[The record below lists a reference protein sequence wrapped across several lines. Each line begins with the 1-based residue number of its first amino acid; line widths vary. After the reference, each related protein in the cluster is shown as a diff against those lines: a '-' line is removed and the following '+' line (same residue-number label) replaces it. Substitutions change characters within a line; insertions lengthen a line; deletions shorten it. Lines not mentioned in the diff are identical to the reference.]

1 MTGKQRILNMIAGEP
16 IDSLPFMPITMMF
29 AGDCSGIP
37 YGEYARDH
45 HKLVESQLRIAE
57 TFDAD
62 YVSVISD
69 PAREASDLGAS
80 IEWFDDQPP
89 AIIESH
95 ALIEDKATLAKLAV
109 PDPHAGPRMSDRVRA
124 AAMLAHR
131 AGDTHLVEG
140 WIEGPCAMAADLR
153 GVNTLMLDFYDD
165 PAFVHDL
172 FDFVIEMEV
181 RFAKAQVEAGATLMG
196 IGDAAASLI
205 GPKLYEQ
212 HVFPCE
218 RRLIERVRALGV
230 PVRLHICGSTRRIA
244 GLMAKTGAEIV
255 DLDFLTPMGE
265 ARAASGTD
273 QVLLGNIDPVRV
285 LRDGTPESI
294 TAALEECWQSAGP
307 RWICGA
313 GCEVPRGTPHEN
325 LLAMARFARSR
336 S

>member
-1 MTGKQRILNMIAGEP
+1 MNGRQRILNMISGEP
-16 IDSLPFMPITMMF
+16 LDSLPFMPITMMF

-45 HKLVESQLRIAE
+45 KKLAEAQLRIAE
-57 TFDAD
+57 TFDVD

-69 PAREASDLGAS
+69 PAREAADLGAS
-80 IEWFDDQPP
+80 IEWFDNQPP
-89 AIIESH
+89 AIVESH
-95 ALIEDKATLAKLAV
+95 ALIHEKAKLAKLEV
-109 PDPHAGPRMSDRVRA
+109 PDPLAGPRMSDRVA
-124 AAMLAHR
+124 GAAMLAQR
-131 AGDTHLVEG
+131 AGATHIVEG

-181 RFAKAQVEAGATLMG
+181 RFAKAQIEAGVTLMG

-212 HVFPCE
+212 HVYPAEC
-218 RRLIERVRALGV
+218 RLIERVRAMGV
-230 PVRLHICGSTRRIA
+230 PVRLHICGNTRRIA
-244 GLMAKTGAEIV
+244 GLMSETGAEIV

-265 ARAASGTD
+265 ARAASGPD

-294 TAALEECWQSAGP
+294 TAALEECWQAAGP

-325 LLAMARFARSR
+325 LMAMSRFARSR

>member
-1 MTGKQRILNMIAGEP
+1 MNGKQRILSMIAGEAL
-16 IDSLPFMPITMMF
+16 DALPFMPITMMF
-29 AGDCSGIP
+29 AGDCSGIA
-37 YGEYARDH
+37 YGEYARDYR
-45 HKLVESQLRIAE
+45 KLVESQLRIAE
-57 TFDAD
+57 TFDVD

-69 PAREASDLGAS
+69 PAREASDLGAA
-80 IEWFDDQPP
+80 IEWFDNQPP
-89 AIIESH
+89 AIIESR
-95 ALIEDKATLAKLAV
+95 ALIEDKTKLARLEV
-109 PDPHAGPRMSDRVRA
+109 PDPHAGARMSDRVAA
-124 AAMLAHR
+124 AAMLAER
-131 AGDTHLVEG
+131 AGATHIVEG

-165 PAFVHDL
+165 PGFVGDL
-172 FDFVIEMEV
+172 IEFVMEMEF

-212 HVFPCE
+212 HVYPAEC
-218 RRLIERVRALGV
+218 RLIERVRGLGV
-230 PVRLHICGSTRRIA
+230 PVRLHICGNTRRIA
-244 GLMAKTGAEIV
+244 GLMSKTGAEIV

-265 ARAASGTD
+265 ARAASGAD
-273 QVLLGNIDPVRV
+273 QVLLGNIDPVRA

-294 TAALEECWQSAGP
+294 TAALEECWQAAGP